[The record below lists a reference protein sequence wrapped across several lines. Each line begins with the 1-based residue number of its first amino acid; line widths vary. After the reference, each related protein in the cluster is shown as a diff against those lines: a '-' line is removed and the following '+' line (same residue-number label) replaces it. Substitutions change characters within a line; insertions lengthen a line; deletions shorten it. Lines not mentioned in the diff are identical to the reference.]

1 MGQSEYEKYI
11 SEHLDTFLQKHNN
24 DMYNLPIT
32 SLYNIFY
39 NKFRKLDDHNLG
51 YQFIINGENKDV
63 LYILLESLDCS
74 KWNEK
79 VFNDS
84 ILNQDEHFGFKPKID
99 LSSIKMNM
107 EKIQQNFQDSIDR
120 QNQQSDQI
128 DLQQKLISQLEE
140 KNQELMKTLDSKIF
154 EQQKSINLLLS
165 EKQKHDD
172 FIKDPIKVCNDL
184 VDEVVQLPTFVTKIP
199 DFAFTNKQILTE
211 IKIPASVTSIG
222 SSS

>member
-1 MGQSEYEKYI
+1 
-11 SEHLDTFLQKHNN
+11 
-24 DMYNLPIT
+24 
-32 SLYNIFY
+32 
-39 NKFRKLDDHNLG
+39 
-51 YQFIINGENKDV
+51 
-63 LYILLESLDCS
+63 
-74 KWNEK
+74 
-79 VFNDS
+79 
-84 ILNQDEHFGFKPKID
+84 
-99 LSSIKMNM
+99 MNM